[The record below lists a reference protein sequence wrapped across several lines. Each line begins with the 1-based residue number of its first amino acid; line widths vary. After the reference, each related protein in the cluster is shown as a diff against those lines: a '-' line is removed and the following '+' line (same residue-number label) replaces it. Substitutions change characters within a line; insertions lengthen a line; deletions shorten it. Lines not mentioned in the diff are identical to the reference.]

1 MEKNKETPF
10 KEQYQNPPGLQK
22 RMTPVP
28 DSGEETY
35 TGSGQLT
42 GKKMLVT
49 GGDSGIGRAVAI
61 AYAREDADVT
71 ITYLPEEKEDALE
84 VQEIIKSIRN
94 TAFLIPGNLEDESFC
109 QMVVEKAYEKMGGLD
124 NITLVAGHQ
133 QYEED
138 ITKLS
143 TEEIIRTYTINVFS
157 IFLLTK
163 ASLKFIPKGGSII
176 TTSSVQAKDPSA
188 HLLDYASSKG
198 AISNLTKGLAKQ
210 LVEREIRV
218 NAVAPG
224 PIWTPL
230 QISGGQPQKNIPEF
244 GTQSPMKRA
253 GQPVEVAG
261 AYVFL
266 ASDKASYVTGQIY
279 GVTGGELS

>member
-22 RMTPVP
+22 RMTPIP
-28 DSGEETY
+28 DCGEETY
-35 TGSGQLT
+35 KGSDQLV

-61 AYAREDADVT
+61 AYAREGADVT

-84 VQEIIKSIRN
+84 VQEVIKNMRN
-94 TAFLIPGNLEDESFC
+94 RVFLIPGNLEDESFC
-109 QMVVEKAYEKMGGLD
+109 QIVVEKAYEKMGGLD
-124 NITLVAGHQ
+124 NLTLVAGHQ
-133 QYEED
+133 QYEKD
-138 ITKLS
+138 ITELS
-143 TEEIIRTYTINVFS
+143 TEELIKTYTVNVFS
-157 IFLLTK
+157 VFWLTK
-163 ASLKFIPKGGSII
+163 ASLKFIPKGGSVI

-210 LVEREIRV
+210 LAKHGIRV
-218 NAVAPG
+218 NSVAPG
-224 PIWTPL
+224 PIWSAL
-230 QISGGQPQKNIPEF
+230 QISGGQPQENIPEF

-266 ASDKASYVTGQIY
+266 ASEKASYVTGQIY
-279 GVTGGELS
+279 GVTGGELG